1 MWMQVW
7 GPFLL
12 QWAQVHKLN
21 TASRLGLGVPGRR
34 TDVGTVDQQ
43 RSSQPQGT
51 ETKGTPSAEKGLT
64 SSGHWEEWG
73 GGQVWLDPGTQTTG
87 SGYPPTPF
95 CFCAGFFSPA
105 DRPPSRKKSRHLSHS
120 SRVGP
125 AHWVE
130 PQRPCLDSG
139 PPSEPGLALTRR
151 VRLTDPAEDTAS
163 SGEDTAAPNPFHA
176 SHQPRVQGRHLRC
189 SARHTVVLT

>member
-1 MWMQVW
+1 MSAPCWHCRGACRPRPRPRQHMTL
-7 GPFLL
+7 PLL
-12 QWAQVHKLN
+12 MPLTSQH
-21 TASRLGLGVPGRR
+21 RR
-34 TDVGTVDQQ
+34 QDGD
-43 RSSQPQGT
+43 
-51 ETKGTPSAEKGLT
+51 

-139 PPSEPGLALTRR
+139 PPPEPGLALTRR